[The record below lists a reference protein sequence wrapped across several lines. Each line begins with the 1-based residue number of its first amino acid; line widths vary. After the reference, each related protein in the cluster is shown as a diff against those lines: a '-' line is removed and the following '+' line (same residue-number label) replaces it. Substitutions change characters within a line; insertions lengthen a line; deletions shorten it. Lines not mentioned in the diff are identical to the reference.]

1 MNINDCLRK
10 RWLIKENPDLEKAKQ
25 SVEISKAKLQEAE
38 LALKANLIESAIV
51 FSYASMFHAG
61 RALLFKD
68 GFREK
73 GHVPL
78 LIYLEE
84 KYPLAIGKKLLFD
97 FNTMRL
103 ERHDSL
109 YGLKPDYGK
118 KEAEYAV
125 ETAKL
130 FLEKVAKILG
140 V

>member
-68 GFREK
+68 GFR
-73 GHVPL
+73 
-78 LIYLEE
+78 
-84 KYPLAIGKKLLFD
+84 
-97 FNTMRL
+97 
-103 ERHDSL
+103 
-109 YGLKPDYGK
+109 
-118 KEAEYAV
+118 
-125 ETAKL
+125 
-130 FLEKVAKILG
+130 
-140 V
+140 